1 MNMASC
7 SNADA
12 VATDLYDGVRL
23 LARRLRQAPTPGELS
38 LPERSAL
45 SRLDRGGPATTAE
58 LARTEQITPQAMAS
72 TLGALQAR
80 GLVARQPDPADRRR
94 IVISLTE
101 IGREVLR
108 HKRDARA
115 RQVAAQLTE
124 RFTAEELE
132 ILMAAVPLIERLAE
146 SI

>member
-1 MNMASC
+1 MNMGSRP
-7 SNADA
+7 NVDA
-12 VATDLYDGVRL
+12 VATGLYDGVRL

-45 SRLDRGGPATTAE
+45 SRLDRGGPATAAE

-72 TLGALQAR
+72 TLAALQGR
-80 GLVARQPDPADRRR
+80 GLLVRQPDPADRRR
-94 IVISLTE
+94 IVMSLTE
-101 IGREVLR
+101 TGREVLR

-115 RQVAAQLTE
+115 RQLATPLAE

-132 ILMAAVPLIERLAE
+132 ILMAAAR
-146 SI
+146 